1 MIPEKFLL
9 RMKELLGEDFDAFAN
24 ALERPSVRAVRV
36 NTTKTTVDTVLGECE
51 LGLTPIPYTEVG
63 FILRDA
69 EGIGNGAAHHAG
81 MYYVQDPG
89 AMATVSALE
98 VKEGWWVLDTCAAP
112 GGKSSQLASL
122 IGESGFILSNDSRMG
137 EVTEMMRLTTEW
149 AKEQL
154 HAKKII
160 YKPTP
165 YIYHLQ
171 PSQEDLYALFAIGAR
186 LTGRSLSSTI
196 NNKERI
202 AFGQLRRRK
211 AQKAAKEGITYK
223 EDNDYVT
230 YWEILTGLL
239 TEAHDCRP
247 THTVEE
253 IELLHSRFPD
263 KIKLY
268 TAYKAEKMLA
278 GCVVYETKKTAHIQY
293 IASSPEGKEKG
304 ALDGLFEYLFENIYN
319 KIEYIDFGISTER
332 RGAYLNEGLL
342 FQKEGFGGRAV
353 TYDIYEI
360 SLTD

>member
-1 MIPEKFLL
+1 MHII
-9 RMKELLGEDFDAFAN
+9 RYRKELKSEWDQFVAN
-24 ALERPSVRAVRV
+24 AKNATFLFMRDYMDYHSDRFTDASLMFYKGNELRALLPL
-36 NTTKTTVDTVLGECE
+36 NHNIADCTADSHG
-51 LGLTPIPYTEVG
+51 GLTYG
-63 FILRDA
+63 
-69 EGIGNGAAHHAG
+69 
-81 MYYVQDPG
+81 
-89 AMATVSALE
+89 
-98 VKEGWWVLDTCAAP
+98 
-112 GGKSSQLASL
+112 
-122 IGESGFILSNDSRMG
+122 GFILSNDSRMG

-196 NNKERI
+196 DNKERI

-239 TEAHDCRP
+239 AESHNCTP

-304 ALDGLFEYLFENIYN
+304 ALDGLFKYLFENIYN